1 MKKAKTIGFTAIATA
16 VMGLTGCATTK
27 LDQAASDYTAA
38 AKRETYESMI
48 SRDTALEAA
57 RRASAAAA
65 PQLKIE
71 MPKPSGRKAD
81 PRFDVDAYEL
91 PAGKV
96 IGHILA
102 GSGMTAVLTDE
113 AEAAKVS
120 ITLRDVNWKEALEAL
135 RDARGFDYSVSG
147 RRVLIDKP
155 SKLSRTFEVGYLA
168 GQRNSSSM
176 VGGSSG
182 SGATGT
188 SGGTTSGTNT
198 TSGTTGSNGTTGT
211 NSTNTGGSSTIAG
224 NQKTDFYGMLE
235 KAVTAIIG
243 TDAGNQVSVNP
254 MTGTVFVRGPA
265 ARVREVEEYIKRQED
280 VAGRQV
286 LIEAKIVE
294 VSLNDQFQAGINWSL
309 FNNKGNIGGGVL
321 PGGGNVNPGAAQL
334 SSGSTTFSKAVA
346 GTAATLLTSGTG
358 STVGLAA
365 QFGNFAAMLSF
376 LDTQGSTR
384 VVQSPRISTLNNQP
398 ALLKVG
404 NQRAYATGATTNTT
418 ATTGNTGTTTT
429 PTVTTADYFS
439 GIEYSLT
446 PHVSKDGLVTINVRP
461 HIPNVSQETLNVSV
475 GSAGT
480 ISMPIAS
487 SSIQDTD
494 TVVRIQD
501 GGTAVVGGLMTVK
514 GTNSRSGI
522 PGVPCV
528 GGECSS
534 SGQKTELVILIKA
547 TVIRG
552 QADWQAG
559 VGSDQ

>member
-1 MKKAKTIGFTAIATA
+1 MKKAKTL
-16 VMGLTGCATTK
+16 GLTTLAALVTGLSGCATTK
-27 LDQAASDYTAA
+27 LDAESASYAA
-38 AKRETYESMI
+38 ATKRDAYEKMI
-48 SRDTALEAA
+48 SQETALEAA

-71 MPKPSGRKAD
+71 MPKPSGRKTD

-96 IGHILA
+96 IAHVLA

-120 ITLRDVNWKEALEAL
+120 ITLRDVNWREALEAL
-135 RDARGFDYSVSG
+135 RDARGFDFSVSG

-168 GQRNSSSM
+168 GQRNSSST
-176 VGGSSG
+176 VGASSG
-182 SGATGT
+182 GTSSNTTGTTSATGT
-188 SGGTTSGTNT
+188 NG
-198 TSGTTGSNGTTGT
+198 TGSSNQ
-211 NSTNTGGSSTIAG
+211 NTGGSSTISGA
-224 NQKTDFYGMLE
+224 QKTDFYGTLKE
-235 KAVTAIIG
+235 AVTAIIG
-243 TDAGNQVSVNP
+243 SDTGNQVSVNP

-286 LIEAKIVE
+286 LIETKIVE

-309 FNNKGNIGGGVL
+309 FNNRGNVGGGVL
-321 PGGGNVNPGAAQL
+321 PGGGNVNPGAATL
-334 SSGSTTFSKAVA
+334 SSGNTTFSKAVA

-418 ATTGNTGTTTT
+418 STTGNTGTTTT

-439 GIEYSLT
+439 GIEYTLT
-446 PHVSKDGLVTINVRP
+446 PHVSKEGMVTINVRP
-461 HIPNVSQETLNVSV
+461 HMTNVTQETLNVSL

-480 ISMPIAS
+480 VSMPIAS

-494 TVVRIQD
+494 TVVRLLD
-501 GGTAVVGGLMTVK
+501 GGTAVVGGLMRVK

-528 GGECSS
+528 GGDCSS
-534 SGQKTELVILIKA
+534 SGEKTELVILLKA

-559 VGSDQ
+559 AGSDQ